1 MSTPCTL
8 IHISKMVQ
16 SNRHNDIANYIST
29 NYDRFTKMRLK
40 KIRKHVARDMTLTR
54 LPQKAFTKYVL
65 HHLRQ
70 DKSCDFSHVKNS

>member
-1 MSTPCTL
+1 M
-8 IHISKMVQ
+8 IY

-29 NYDRFTKMRLK
+29 NYDKFSTMRLK
-40 KIRKHVARDMTLTR
+40 KIRKHVAKNMTLTG

-65 HHLRQ
+65 HHLKQ